1 MSNESPRP
9 SFTELKSDQH
19 KGGLI
24 REFWLLLKHNKKYWM
39 LPLIIL
45 LLILGL
51 LIILGGSAAAPFIY
65 RLF

>member
-1 MSNESPRP
+1 MNEKPP
-9 SFTELKSDQH
+9 SSFEKMTPDA
-19 KGGLI
+19 GGGVL
-24 REFWLLLKHNKKYWM
+24 REFWRLLRHNKKYWM
-39 LPLIIL
+39 LPLIAL